1 MCEIVN
7 DFFSQM
13 SAHTRFLS
21 APFSPSF
28 TLYLSLSLPLPLL
41 LPLLLSCTL
50 SLRLFP
56 GFPLHLSASTLSLK
70 NQLTCGLNLH
80 NFTHFIS
87 QHITGVFDDG
97 IFQSNELQRRFPL
110 CAMHVLYSVN
120 CAEHVANNNKQ
131 FWWSQKF

>member
-97 IFQSNELQRRFPL
+97 IFQSSELQRRFHINVQ
-110 CAMHVLYSVN
+110 CMRVHGT
-120 CAEHVANNNKQ
+120 EHVGNNNKQ